1 MLHVIT
7 RHALNKIQSGFFV
20 LFLFLFFF
28 FLRKLPLKSS
38 VKLKGS
44 SS

>member
-7 RHALNKIQSGFFV
+7 RHALNKIQSV
-20 LFLFLFFF
+20 F

-44 SS
+44 LSFLIG